1 MSHQTVIS
9 VEFLGGLDAIFGGQR
24 RVKCILPQGAPT
36 VTDLLHFITSTLLED
51 AKDLD
56 VFIQDGSVRPG
67 ILVLINDTDWELEG
81 KDSCVLETGDVV
93 TFTST
98 LHGG

>member
-1 MSHQTVIS
+1 MSHQTPVA

-24 RVKCILPQGAPT
+24 RVRCSLEGETPT
-36 VTDLLHFITSTLLED
+36 VAHLLNYITSTLLVNQ
-51 AKDLD
+51 KDLD

-81 KDSCVLETGDVV
+81 KDECILEAGDVV

>member
-1 MSHQTVIS
+1 MVKVK
-9 VEFLGGLDAIFGGQR
+9 VEFLGGLDAISSKVREHKVDVPGEEGQ
-24 RVKCILPQGAPT
+24 LT
-36 VTDLLHFITSTLLED
+36 VQDLLQTIVDTIITHKED
-51 AKDLD
+51 VLVFLD
-56 VFIQDGSVRPG
+56 NGTVRPG

-81 KDSCVLETGDVV
+81 KEEYEIEAGDVF